1 MNKIKL
7 ILLSSVLISLIISQT
22 NQEIIYLKN
31 GSIIKGEIIEKKID
45 DTITVK
51 SGNNIF
57 NFNYSDVLKIEK
69 KSENTKS
76 NSQNNSNLE
85 AARVYL
91 EETRKKI
98 NNQEKEIKK
107 FYYMLSGGIAQEE
120 QLNEIDYAGSFLGF
134 YWEIKDKALL
144 GFNQTF
150 KMKHIGAFEYQDPD
164 GACGDWWD
172 CDVWFYRRLYGISYI
187 NFQKKIGDGLYWRID
202 GGYTNWEY
210 IDVTD
215 FSSYYKNDGLG
226 ILVGVGYGFNN
237 LLIEFDYHLH
247 LITERMNPVSY
258 ITGLS
263 DNNDQDYISWWNF
276 SIGKLFD

>member
-7 ILLSSVLISLIISQT
+7 ILLSSVLISFIISQT

-120 QLNEIDYAGSFLGF
+120 QLNEIDYAG
-134 YWEIKDKALL
+134 
-144 GFNQTF
+144 
-150 KMKHIGAFEYQDPD
+150 
-164 GACGDWWD
+164 
-172 CDVWFYRRLYGISYI
+172 
-187 NFQKKIGDGLYWRID
+187 
-202 GGYTNWEY
+202 
-210 IDVTD
+210 
-215 FSSYYKNDGLG
+215 
-226 ILVGVGYGFNN
+226 
-237 LLIEFDYHLH
+237 
-247 LITERMNPVSY
+247 
-258 ITGLS
+258 
-263 DNNDQDYISWWNF
+263 
-276 SIGKLFD
+276 